1 MDSKNSKG
9 REKLIR
15 ICVLGSSFVGK
26 STLCNRFVNNSFEWV
41 YEPTCE
47 TNFFRRLINITDD
60 NEHIQYC
67 MMQIE
72 DLFPINHPSLQL
84 DNDESASEMR
94 TFFEQVID
102 NTRSNNKKPNEKAL
116 FKETAIHGYMYV
128 YDLTSKASLDE
139 VTKVI
144 EYIHTREEK
153 EAGKKKSG
161 KAAKILVGTK
171 KDCLLPGQQ
180 DLQAKVDSLKKKF
193 GVNARKVSALTNSE
207 IKEAFLDLAR
217 NALESKADGNNGDV
231 ESDEESQGFFS
242 FLGCGGGRE
251 KGEGGG
257 CSVA

>member
-1 MDSKNSKG
+1 MDSKSKG

-26 STLCNRFVNNSFEWV
+26 STLCNRFVNNSFEWI
-41 YEPTCE
+41 YEATCE

-60 NEHIQYC
+60 DEHIQYC

-72 DLFPINHPSLQL
+72 DLFPINHQSLQME
-84 DNDESASEMR
+84 NNEETQEMR
-94 TFFEQVID
+94 NYFEQVID

-128 YDLTSKASLDE
+128 YDLTSRASLEE
-139 VTKVI
+139 VAKVI
-144 EYIHTREEK
+144 DYIHTREEK

-171 KDCLLPGQQ
+171 SDCVPSIPQEFQ
-180 DLQAKVDSLKKKF
+180 SKIDALKKKY
-193 GVNARKVSALTNSE
+193 GLNVRKVSALMNSE

-217 NALESKADGNNGDV
+217 NALESKADMNKGDF
-231 ESDEESQGFFS
+231 ESDEESEGFFS
-242 FLGCGGGRE
+242 FLGCGSRD
-251 KGEGGG
+251 KKEGG
-257 CSVA
+257 CYVI